1 MKFKP
6 LRDRLLVKRV
16 ESENKTR
23 GGILIP
29 DTAQE
34 KPQEGK
40 VVAAGKG
47 RITDDGKLQPME
59 VQVGDRVLFA
69 KYAGSEVRIDGE
81 EHVILR
87 EDDVMAVA
95 E

>member
-87 EDDVMAVA
+87 EDYVMAVA